1 MQTFEGL
8 VVSAKTPQ
16 TVKVTFDYFYR
27 HPKYKKI
34 LRKTTK
40 LLAHCEIPG
49 IKEGDKVLITKCKP
63 YSKLKHFIVTK
74 KV

>member
-8 VVSAKTPQ
+8 VISAKTPQ

-34 LRKTTK
+34 LKRTTK
-40 LLAHCEIPG
+40 LLAHCEIDG
-49 IKEGDKVLITKCKP
+49 VKEGDKVLIAKSKP
-63 YSKLKHFIVTK
+63 FSKSKHFIVLEK
-74 KV
+74 I